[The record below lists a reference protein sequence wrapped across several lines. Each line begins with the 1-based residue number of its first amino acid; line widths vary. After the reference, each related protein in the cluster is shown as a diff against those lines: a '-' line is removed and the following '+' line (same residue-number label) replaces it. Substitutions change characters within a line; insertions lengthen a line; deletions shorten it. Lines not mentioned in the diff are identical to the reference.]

1 MWKFPWVSRE
11 RLEEA
16 ECRLTASDAERQR
29 LLDLLLSGAVPDR
42 TKQIQQAAAAA
53 YVGGI
58 AGTEHLEEID
68 NDSKQPV
75 PFSTPFDRVLDRFG
89 TTFGKGPIPAKFR
102 ARV

>member
-1 MWKFPWVSRE
+1 MKFPWVSRE

-16 ECRLTASDAERQR
+16 ERRLSASDTERQR
-29 LLDLLLSGAVPDR
+29 LLDLLLSGVIPDR
-42 TKQIQQAAAAA
+42 TKQIQQTAA
-53 YVGGI
+53 YASGI
-58 AGTEHLEEID
+58 AGAEQPDETD
-68 NDSKQPV
+68 NELNQPV

>member
-16 ECRLTASDAERQR
+16 ERRLTASDAERQR
-29 LLDLLLSGAVPDR
+29 LLDLLLAGAVPDR

-53 YVGGI
+53 YAGGL
-58 AGTEHLEEID
+58 AGTEKMEEID
-68 NDSKQPV
+68 NESCQPV
-75 PFSTPFDRVLDRFG
+75 SFTTPFDRVLDRFG

>member
-1 MWKFPWVSRE
+1 MWKLPWVSRE

-16 ECRLTASDAERQR
+16 ERRLEASDVERQR
-29 LLDLLLSGAVPDR
+29 LLDLLLSGVVPDR

-53 YVGGI
+53 YAGGI
-58 AGTEHLEEID
+58 AGTERLEEID
-68 NDSKQPV
+68 NDLNQPV